1 MQTLQ
6 IILTLANI
14 TCYGAMTFLAAFAFV
29 RLKRQEKY
37 ICDIHRDVHTTLMLT
52 LGLHMRRNFDDLKEM
67 ESSLQRLIEDEEY
80 ERAEQMKTVIT
91 RRKAELKQE
100 ISKMEKIFGVKVDIT
115 EL

>member
-29 RLKRQEKY
+29 RLKRQEKH

-52 LGLHMRRNFDDLKEM
+52 LELHMRHNFDDLKEM
-67 ESSLQRLIEDEEY
+67 QRSLQRLIDAVEY
-80 ERAEQMKTVIT
+80 ERAEQMKIVIT

>member
-6 IILTLANI
+6 IILTLAII
-14 TCYGAMTFLAAFAFV
+14 TCYWAMTFLAAFAFV

-37 ICDIHRDVHTTLMLT
+37 ICDIHRDVHTTLMLV
-52 LGLHMRRNFDDLKEM
+52 LELHMRHNFDDIKEM
-67 ESSLQRLIEDEEY
+67 QRFLQRLIDDEEY
-80 ERAEQMKTVIT
+80 ERAEQMKIVIT

>member
-14 TCYGAMTFLAAFAFV
+14 TCYGAMTFLAVFAFV

-52 LGLHMRRNFDDLKEM
+52 LGLHIMAKTLEQIKASGLAMDIQEFTSERPECNDMSVEDFVFYLLDFARQHGLKL
-67 ESSLQRLIEDEEY
+67 SI
-80 ERAEQMKTVIT
+80 
-91 RRKAELKQE
+91 
-100 ISKMEKIFGVKVDIT
+100 
-115 EL
+115 

>member
-6 IILTLANI
+6 IILTMANI
-14 TCYGAMTFLAAFAFV
+14 TCYGAMTFLASFAFV

-67 ESSLQRLIEDEEY
+67 QSSMQRLIEDEEY
-80 ERAEQMKTVIT
+80 ERAEQMKIVIA
-91 RRKAELKQE
+91 RCKAEL
-100 ISKMEKIFGVKVDIT
+100 
-115 EL
+115 